1 MTSGKRHIGD
11 PLERAA
17 TTGKIGGR
25 KVPSLPTERSIAESP
40 NTQTPGSSENQPP
53 EHSNIQKSE
62 SLNIQ
67 TSKSSN
73 VQTPENS
80 ATQTPEYPH
89 VQTSGSL
96 DFQTSKRPNIQPSKS
111 SDVQTP
117 RNVETQTFERPE
129 GQMAKQKGSPTS
141 PHRGREQQTIY
152 LPPHLVR
159 KLKIHKALHDKEY
172 SDIVAEALE
181 DYFRVHQ
188 E

>member
-17 TTGKIGGR
+17 TTGKIGSHNLG
-25 KVPSLPTERSIAESP
+25 SLPTDI
-40 NTQTPGSSENQPP
+40 QTPEHPNAQNSESSEVQQS
-53 EHSNIQKSE
+53 EHPSIQNSG
-62 SLNIQ
+62 SPDVQ
-67 TSKSSN
+67 TSKH
-73 VQTPENS
+73 PNS
-80 ATQTPEYPH
+80 
-89 VQTSGSL
+89 
-96 DFQTSKRPNIQPSKS
+96 
-111 SDVQTP
+111 QTP
-117 RNVETQTFERPE
+117 RNSDAQPSLPSAGKNEERR
-129 GQMAKQKGSPTS
+129 ASPSS

-181 DYFRVHQ
+181 EYFHLHP